1 MAPGA
6 KGRDDRVARER
17 ARVYQARLDY
27 QRGRQRRRRRDNLVA
42 GIAGSAL
49 LLAII
54 GGQVLYYTAGPGV
67 PEPEPTPTPTQTTPA
82 PDLPLP
88 DPDATTDPEPTPTT
102 TP

>member
-1 MAPGA
+1 VAPGA

-27 QRGRQRRRRRDNLVA
+27 QRGRQRRRRRDNLIA
-42 GIAGSAL
+42 GIGGTAL

-54 GGQVLYYTAGPGV
+54 GGQVLYYTSGPGV
-67 PEPEPTPTPTQTTPA
+67 PEPEPTPSQTTPA
-82 PDLPLP
+82 PDLPVP
-88 DPDATTDPEPTPTT
+88 DPGPTTDPAPTPTT

>member
-27 QRGRQRRRRRDNLVA
+27 QRGLKQRRRRDNLIA

-54 GGQVLYYTAGPGV
+54 GGQVLYYTTGPGV
-67 PEPEPTPTPTQTTPA
+67 PEPTPTPTQTTPA

-88 DPDATTDPEPTPTT
+88 EPDATTDPTPTPTT